1 MERRHRLR
9 GVRNLLAAAVLLA
22 FLWWVRGCPL
32 PTREME
38 LHRYERQNLI
48 DQSAVVFACESGGER
63 MIPGR
68 DPVML
73 VGVSAHT
80 VQTYSR
86 THPFNI
92 WPKNE
97 DSATLVVLPSE
108 LEYDPLVV
116 GLVAVDP
123 PARAE
128 RARLTIDMARYTSGG
143 AETVFTLEGKREGAV
158 FLFRLEEDL
167 ALGHPLALDSFFH
180 TTSLPPYTLEFFTGE
195 GVPLGTAAN
204 REHGPHPLI
213 AGVFFINRSA
223 LS

>member
-1 MERRHRLR
+1 MERKHRLR

-22 FLWWVRGCPL
+22 LLWWIDGCPL

-38 LHRYERQNLI
+38 FHRYERQILVDKSTI
-48 DQSAVVFACESGGER
+48 VFTCESEGER

-73 VGVSAHT
+73 VAVSEHT

-97 DSATLVVLPSE
+97 EGATLVVLPSE
-108 LEYDPLVV
+108 LEEDPMVV
-116 GLVAVDP
+116 GLVAVEP

-128 RARLTIDMARYTSGG
+128 TARLTIDVAYYTSSGQ
-143 AETVFTLEGKREGAV
+143 EKTVCFLEGEREGAV
-158 FLFRLEEDL
+158 FLFRLEEKEPPAPQMEL
-167 ALGHPLALDSFFH
+167 WTFFH
-180 TTSLPPYTLEFFTGE
+180 RTDLPPYTLEFFAGD
-195 GVPLGTAAN
+195 GVLLETAAN
-204 REHGPHPLI
+204 QE
-213 AGVFFINRSA
+213 
-223 LS
+223 

>member
-1 MERRHRLR
+1 MERKHRLR
-9 GVRNLLAAAVLLA
+9 GVRNLLAAALLLA
-22 FLWWVRGCPL
+22 LLWWIDGCPL

-38 LHRYERQNLI
+38 FHRYERQSMI
-48 DQSAVVFACESGGER
+48 GESAIVFTCEGEGER

-73 VGVSAHT
+73 VGVSEKT

-97 DSATLVVLPSE
+97 DGATLVVLPSE

-116 GLVAVDP
+116 GLAAVEP

-128 RARLTIDMARYTSGG
+128 CARLTIDMAHYTNSGE
-143 AETVFTLEGKREGAV
+143 ETVFTLEGKREGAV
-158 FLFRLEEDL
+158 FLFRLEEDCEPSR
-167 ALGHPLALDSFFH
+167 PLALDSFFH

-195 GVPLGTAAN
+195 GVPVGTAAN
-204 REHGPHPLI
+204 RK
-213 AGVFFINRSA
+213 
-223 LS
+223 